1 MNSSPALCVL
11 CAGCGVCVAVWMCW
25 CPVSNVSPCWWP
37 HWDRDY
43 FQSVSIHSSG
53 SHQQTPPVIAWS
65 PGHSQA
71 KINYHFISH
80 PSMRWHSTT
89 RNKAWKLLGER
100 EKIITK
106 SGEKLDNSTSEFSYK
121 PMSYNEEWGMVVSA
135 CSCPHTLNTTL
146 GDRKFSYQTLHNF

>member
-1 MNSSPALCVL
+1 MSSLCVL

-106 SGEKLDNSTSEFSYK
+106 SGEKLDNSTSECVWMRPKLLLQSSGPCLSTSSGAMGESWLIGTSSIVK
-121 PMSYNEEWGMVVSA
+121 SPWLM
-135 CSCPHTLNTTL
+135 L
-146 GDRKFSYQTLHNF
+146 